1 MSVIAVTCDVLL
13 ALSRTREN
21 SPIPKAGAFTTE
33 TVGSVIGLF
42 AGDGSVVSNL
52 IIDLVDIGARC
63 GRRAAREALLQVELV
78 RYDMPVLLKSFRFL
92 PQNLALRPARAARAA
107 RFQRRHAPL
116 HALRV
121 RNVSLLYFLVRF

>member
-52 IIDLVDIGARC
+52 IIDLVDIVNPL
-63 GRRAAREALLQVELV
+63 E
-78 RYDMPVLLKSFRFL
+78 VLTIMFL
-92 PQNLALRPARAARAA
+92 DT
-107 RFQRRHAPL
+107 
-116 HALRV
+116 
-121 RNVSLLYFLVRF
+121 ST